1 MDLYSIALLPFLM
14 KCHYSNTNPFIL
26 QPAPLTPIPL
36 YFISCSYVILLPF
49 PPTAIDLGVYGYYNA
64 K

>member
-26 QPAPLTPIPL
+26 QPAPPFISL

-49 PPTAIDLGVYGYYNA
+49 FSTAIDLGVYGYYNA